1 VLIGIDF
8 DNTIACYDEGFLALA
23 RDMGLVPAAFYGGK
37 KAVRDAVRAGPG
49 GDIAWQQLQARAY
62 GRDIGR
68 ARLTDGIATLLE
80 RARLRNI
87 PVAVVS
93 HKTQFSPFDPET
105 DLRNAAMIWMESNG
119 LFERG
124 MGVARENV
132 FFEPT
137 RQDKIRRILSI
148 GCTHFIDDLDEVFG
162 EPDFPAHIRA
172 YLYAAGYDELPRGR
186 FRAFRTHREIA
197 DHLLGID
204 PAIAAAAMLNGAP
217 VNDVVR
223 VLQGGNNRLYRVA
236 GADGAMALKS
246 YPSPDDD
253 PRDRLG
259 TEYGALSFLKAQ
271 GEDAVPAPIAMS
283 REMSAALYQWIDG
296 TPIASP
302 NNGDIDAALDFL
314 RRLHGYRSAPGAAG
328 LPLAS
333 ETCLSTAEILRQTAA
348 RETRLS
354 EIAAGETQ
362 LRDFLAR
369 LCGRRAALTAGNSP
383 AAELPIAQRTLS
395 PSDFGFH
402 NALRTAEGR
411 IVFVDFEYFGW
422 DDPVK
427 LTADFLLHPGM
438 ALDPDAR
445 RRFARGMVELH
456 AGDANFRARLER
468 QLPLYALRW
477 CLILLNEFLPERWAR
492 RAVAGD
498 GDGDRAAAQTRQL
511 AKAEAM
517 LARTASAIEDLP

>member
-8 DNTIACYDEGFLALA
+8 DNTIACYDENFLALA
-23 RDMGLVPAAFYGGK
+23 RDMGLVPAAFRGGK

-49 GDIAWQQLQARAY
+49 GDVAWQQLQARAY

-137 RQDKIRRILSI
+137 RQDKIRRIAAL

-162 EPDFPAHIRA
+162 EPGFPGQIRS

-197 DHLLGID
+197 DHLLGVD
-204 PAIAAAAMLNGAP
+204 PAEAAAGMLKGAS
-217 VNDVVR
+217 VTDVVPVR
-223 VLQGGNNRLYRVA
+223 QGGNNRLYRVTGTA
-236 GADGAMALKS
+236 GIVALKS

-259 TEYGALSFLKAQ
+259 TEFGALSFLKAQ
-271 GEDAVPAPIAMS
+271 GEESVPSPVAIS
-283 REMSAALYQWIDG
+283 REMNAALYQWIEG
-296 TPIASP
+296 TLIEKPDAA
-302 NNGDIDAALDFL
+302 DIHAALDFL
-314 RRLHGYRSAPGAAG
+314 RRLHDYRSAPGAAG

-333 ETCLSTAEILRQTAA
+333 EACLSTAEILRQIAA
-348 RETRLS
+348 RETRLA
-354 EIAAGETQ
+354 EIGAREPLLGE
-362 LRDFLAR
+362 FLAR
-369 LCGRRAALTAGNSP
+369 LRGWRAALTAGDSR
-383 AAELPIAQRTLS
+383 AEELPMGQRTLS

-402 NALRTAEGR
+402 NALRTAEGH

-456 AGDANFRARLER
+456 AGDVDFRARLEK

-492 RAVAGD
+492 RAVAGE
-498 GDGDRAAAQTRQL
+498 GDHAGARARQL